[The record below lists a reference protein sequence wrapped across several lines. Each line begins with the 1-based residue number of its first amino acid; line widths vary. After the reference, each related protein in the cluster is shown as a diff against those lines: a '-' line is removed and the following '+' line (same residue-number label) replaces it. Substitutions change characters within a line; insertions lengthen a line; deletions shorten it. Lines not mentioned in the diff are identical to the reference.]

1 MTRQQII
8 EELRKHGSSPMFT
21 ILDRETGFMLLAAA
35 KLLETDAEEMRRLQA
50 RLSATTAAISRLN
63 SREE

>member
-1 MTRQQII
+1 MDRQTII
-8 EELRKHGSSPMFT
+8 EELRSLAGQHGSDS
-21 ILDRETGFMLLAAA
+21 LLLAAA

-63 SREE
+63 SREESDGQ